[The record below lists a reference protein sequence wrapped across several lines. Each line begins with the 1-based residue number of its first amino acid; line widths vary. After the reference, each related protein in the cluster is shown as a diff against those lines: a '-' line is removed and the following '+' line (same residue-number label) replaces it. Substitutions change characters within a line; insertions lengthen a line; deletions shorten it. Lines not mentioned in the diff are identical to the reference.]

1 MKIRIHTAVAGSA
14 IVAPRDPKK
23 MMLEEVLH
31 AATHAALRDAGI
43 TIEDIDGIVV
53 AANDQLD
60 GRAIAI
66 MMASGSVGGVGRD
79 ILSTPSCAEHAFALA
94 DLRVRSGMYRTNLV
108 LSWSPLEA
116 DSISET
122 QRLSNDPYFHRA
134 LPLDDLASHALQ
146 ANVLEAKVPGLREA
160 AIAVTAKNRQ
170 HGQFAYPELA
180 PSPLQPVLIAASRML
195 RWPITEGMVSP
206 PAFCVVA
213 TIIAS
218 EEWIAE
224 HKNVKPAWI
233 HGVGWATETA
243 FLGDRDLSQA
253 DSLRAAAQ
261 QAYRDAG
268 IKPADVK
275 RAFDLAE
282 VADATPYQELMA
294 LEGLGLCAKDQW
306 VAATRRGDFGHA
318 GKLPVNLS
326 GGAISFNPV
335 FCTGLLRIVE
345 AANQV
350 RGCAGIHQRAN
361 VRRTVAHGASGF
373 AMQYNSVVV
382 FGREPLSG
390 AAKPVKKLAKNT
402 AKKVAAKPAAKAA
415 AKKLAKPVAKKSA
428 KKTAPTKPTKPTKPT
443 NPTKPT
449 KPARAAKKPVK
460 KVQSKP
466 KQKSK
471 QALKPVLTLR
481 SKK

>member
-1 MKIRIHTAVAGSA
+1 MKIRIQTAVAGCA
-14 IVAPRDPKK
+14 IVAPRDPQK

-31 AATHAALRDAGI
+31 AATHAVLRDAGI
-43 TIEDIDGIVV
+43 TIEDIDGVVV

-79 ILSTPSCAEHAFALA
+79 ILSTPGCAEHAFALA

-108 LSWSPLEA
+108 LSWNPLEV
-116 DSISET
+116 DSVSET

-146 ANVLEAKVPGLREA
+146 ANVLESKVPGLRDA

-170 HGQFAYPELA
+170 HGLFAYPEHA
-180 PSPLQPVLIAASRML
+180 PSPQQPVLIAGSRIL

-218 EEWIAE
+218 EEWIGE

-233 HGVGWATETA
+233 HGLGWATETA

-253 DSLRAAAQ
+253 DSLRAAAG
-261 QAYRDAG
+261 QAYSAAG
-268 IKPADVK
+268 IKPSEVK

-282 VADATPYQELMA
+282 VADATPYQELIA
-294 LEGLGLCAKDQW
+294 LEALGLCARDQW
-306 VAATRRGDFGHA
+306 LAATARGDFGSA

-335 FCTGLLRIVE
+335 FCAGLLRIVE

-350 RGCAGIHQRAN
+350 RGCAGMHQRAN
-361 VRRTVAHGASGF
+361 VRRTLAHGASGF
-373 AMQYNSVVV
+373 AMQYNTVVV
-382 FGREPLSG
+382 FGSEPLKLAQK
-390 AAKPVKKLAKNT
+390 AAQRPAKTATRPQAKVTANAASKKPV
-402 AKKVAAKPAAKAA
+402 KPAAKN
-415 AKKLAKPVAKKSA
+415 KSA
-428 KKTAPTKPTKPTKPT
+428 NKTVSKKPGKAVKRPAGKATSKIKQAL
-443 NPTKPT
+443 
-449 KPARAAKKPVK
+449 KPASK
-460 KVQSKP
+460 KV
-466 KQKSK
+466 SK
-471 QALKPVLTLR
+471 QALKMR